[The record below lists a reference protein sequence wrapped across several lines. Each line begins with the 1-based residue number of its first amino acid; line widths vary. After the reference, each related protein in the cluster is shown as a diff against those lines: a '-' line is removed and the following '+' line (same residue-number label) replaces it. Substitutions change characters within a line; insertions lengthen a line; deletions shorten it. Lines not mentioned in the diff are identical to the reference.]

1 MKILERKD
9 NLQMFWLKHTLDR
22 NDSKGLAF
30 LWQKIIAK
38 LNLGI
43 KIVSKIISEGMIA

>member
-22 NDSKGLAF
+22 NDSKGPKEKNQTF
-30 LWQKIIAK
+30 LLFFKEQD
-38 LNLGI
+38 LNH
-43 KIVSKIISEGMIA
+43 